1 MSGGLAATM
10 QALRPSG
17 GRGSPSRQGRLVRSI
32 VNAMSRTVPLRTALL
47 LVAAAAGACGRQPS
61 GGPPRVAVTVA
72 RAERRAVPY
81 QLGATGTVEP
91 IRAVAVLPRVEGTVL
106 RVRFDEGDEVV
117 SGQILFQV
125 DARPYQ
131 AALLQAEAAVSRDLV
146 QADNAARD
154 AARYGVL
161 AFMDNH
167 VDSITGTVL
176 LKGRFANGDGQLWPG
191 EFVDVTL
198 VLAIEADALVVPA
211 QAVMS
216 SQQGTYVF
224 IVNGDGSAS
233 QQPVTVAR
241 TVDSL
246 AVIAQGVTPGALVV
260 TDGQLRLTPNA
271 RVDIRGGLGSESAGG
286 SIR

>member
-1 MSGGLAATM
+1 MTINQLRPILVRFAVPSSNLP
-10 QALRPSG
+10 ALRRYGDRPLKVLAQPGEG
-17 GRGSPSRQGRLVRSI
+17 G
-32 VNAMSRTVPLRTALL
+32 T
-47 LVAAAAGACGRQPS
+47 
-61 GGPPRVAVTVA
+61 GPI
-72 RAERRAVPY
+72 E
-81 QLGATGTVEP
+81 
-91 IRAVAVLPRVEGTVL
+91 
-106 RVRFDEGDEVV
+106 
-117 SGQILFQV
+117 
-125 DARPYQ
+125 
-131 AALLQAEAAVSRDLV
+131 
-146 QADNAARD
+146 
-154 AARYGVL
+154 GVL

-176 LKGRFANGDGQLWPG
+176 LKGRFVNGNGQLWPG

-198 VLAIEADALVVPA
+198 VLAVEPDALVVPA

-224 IVNGDGSAS
+224 IVNSDGSAS
-233 QQPVTVAR
+233 QQTVTVAR

>member
-1 MSGGLAATM
+1 
-10 QALRPSG
+10 
-17 GRGSPSRQGRLVRSI
+17 VRF
-32 VNAMSRTVPLRTALL
+32 TVPSSNLPDLRRYGDRPL
-47 LVAAAAGACGRQPS
+47 
-61 GGPPRVAVTVA
+61 RVVA
-72 RAERRAVPY
+72 RP
-81 QLGATGTVEP
+81 GSSGTGP
-91 IRAVAVLPRVEGTVL
+91 L
-106 RVRFDEGDEVV
+106 D
-117 SGQILFQV
+117 
-125 DARPYQ
+125 
-131 AALLQAEAAVSRDLV
+131 
-146 QADNAARD
+146 
-154 AARYGVL
+154 GVL

-198 VLAIEADALVVPA
+198 VLAIEADALVVTA